1 MKKRSFILVVFLL
14 LIGMFFLA
22 ACQGEVG
29 IAGEKGATGAKG
41 DTGAQGETGDKG
53 AKGATGEK
61 GDPGEDADQITL
73 AASSE
78 GILWKNESDEE
89 SSFEPVISWDD
100 LFAYRYTYTIT
111 LDAGKG
117 KCDTK
122 AITGIHYKEEALVE
136 AEPTFEPYSF
146 DGWYTEDDE
155 LVAGF
160 IEVTENMTL
169 HAKYSAEVILA
180 GIDGAEGQPKFEYLN
195 EDKTERSVEDIVA
208 DIKEGFLKAYCDAK
222 EYDSTKRAEIAAMDT
237 QALFKEF
244 KANLVKAEEGGILYD
259 ANLKT
264 TAFADEWLWLFDWV
278 LNHPSKLSA
287 GTIRVDGGR
296 DPRSAYMRG
305 LLAGMSNGE
314 RDSEMKS
321 SSYYPGYVFA
331 NALANFFNMDD
342 YNMTE
347 CSVDKQISFKRNVT
361 IGEETYDPY
370 VENGGL
376 ENDEFPALATILVV
390 TLDPSITLAVG
401 EEVEL
406 IPIKKEGFVFTGWTV
421 DDNGTPKTITSVTG
435 KLNGEEVTANWCAVA
450 DALTITF
457 NTNGGNAIAE
467 TLIAPNSKLEL
478 PSEPLKEGYVFSGWF
493 TDEGLTAAF
502 DADTAV
508 VANTTLYAKW
518 TKLFTVTFDTNGG
531 AEVAAKLVQD
541 GSKLGEVTTSA
552 TGYTFVGWFTDPE
565 LTVMYDA
572 TAAITADITLYAKW
586 R

>member
-41 DTGAQGETGDKG
+41 DQGAQGETGDKG
-53 AKGATGEK
+53 AKGAPGEK
-61 GDPGEDADQITL
+61 GEPGEDAEQITL

-78 GILWKNESDEE
+78 GILWKNESDDDA
-89 SSFEPVISWDD
+89 SYEPVISWDD

-122 AITGIHYKEEALVE
+122 KISGIHYKEEALVE
-136 AEPTFEPYSF
+136 AEPTYEPYSF
-146 DGWYTEDDE
+146 DGWFTEDDE

-180 GIDGAEGQPKFEYLN
+180 GIEDAEGQPRFEYLN
-195 EDKTERSVEDIVA
+195 ADKTERSVEDIVA
-208 DIKEGFLKAYCDAK
+208 DIKDGFLKAYCEIK
-222 EYDSTKRAEIAAMDT
+222 GYDSTKKAEIAAMDT
-237 QALFKEF
+237 EALFKEF
-244 KANLVKAEEGGILYD
+244 KVELVKAGGPLYD
-259 ANLKT
+259 ENLNP
-264 TAFADEWLWLFDWV
+264 TAFAEEWLWLFDWV

-305 LLAGMSNGE
+305 LLAGMSDGS

-331 NALANFFNMDD
+331 NALSNFFNMDD

-361 IGEETYDPY
+361 IGEVTYDPY
-370 VENGGL
+370 SEN
-376 ENDEFPALATILVV
+376 EFDPEIKKLADILVV
-390 TLDPSITLAVG
+390 TLDPSITLGVD
-401 EEVEL
+401 EEYEL
-406 IPIKKEGFVFTGWTV
+406 IPIKKEGFIFTGWTI
-421 DDNGTPKTITSVTG
+421 DDNGTPKAVTSVNG
-435 KLNGEEVTANWCAVA
+435 QLNGEEVTANWCAVA
-450 DALTITF
+450 DALTIKF
-457 NTNGGNAIAE
+457 NTNGGNAIAD

-478 PSEPLKEGYVFSGWF
+478 PTEPLKDGYVFSGWF

-502 DADTAV
+502 DASVAV
-508 VANTTLYAKW
+508 AANTTLYAKW

-531 AEVAAKLVQD
+531 SEVAAKLVKD
-541 GSKLGEVTTSA
+541 GSAIGEVTTSA
-552 TGYTFVGWFTDPE
+552 ANYTFVGWFSDPE
-565 LTVMYDA
+565 LTVMYDT